1 MEITLKLKPVMSI
14 KEFVDK
20 QTKTRKKGLVYFQL
34 LEGESA
40 VITRVISDQTDKL
53 WLIRMIKQRKI
64 FMQTSQNIAE
74 SS

>member
-1 MEITLKLKPVMSI
+1 MSI

-64 FMQTSQNIAE
+64 YLQTSQNIAE
-74 SS
+74 NC

>member
-1 MEITLKLKPVMSI
+1 MEITLKLKPVKSI

-34 LEGESA
+34 LEGGSA

-64 FMQTSQNIAE
+64 YLQTSKNIAE